1 MKAFEII
8 CKDVHEEVLAVI
20 RNRVVNHKLSFPLSC
35 QDYSGAR
42 IAYLGRLDE
51 HRRESRRPKIVLAKC
66 WLLFVVFAC
75 AVLFEAFKDEP
86 RCLRPFFIMIMAT
99 VLSLAYLRAFA
110 AMPLQS
116 IGASYLLDSS
126 QSRQVILE
134 QKFNKTLR
142 QTKLAGPL
150 GALWFINCDLIPAFN
165 DQRISFYEKDSIMRA
180 FFGLKNG
187 VFDCVGIAGLV
198 MLLLLEKKISVRIE
212 KVRNAALDTMFTHC
226 FIIVNRTQG
235 KITDMASWNHDCMI
249 VDPWYGLCLFIH
261 EIRKDADFFTKY
273 PLLDM
278 NEKAVIAEVE
288 SGDKPPEGYRPFLQ
302 KLPVLLYPKRKSCSL
317 DPLDILWPRLH

>member
-1 MKAFEII
+1 M
-8 CKDVHEEVLAVI
+8 
-20 RNRVVNHKLSFPLSC
+20 
-35 QDYSGAR
+35 G
-42 IAYLGRLDE
+42 
-51 HRRESRRPKIVLAKC
+51 ESRRPKVLLAKC

-75 AVLFEAFKDEP
+75 AVLFEAFKEEP
-86 RCLRPFFIMIMAT
+86 RYLRPFFIMIMAT
-99 VLSLAYLRAFA
+99 ALSLMYLRVFD

-142 QTKLAGPL
+142 QTELAGPR
-150 GALWFINCDLIPAFN
+150 GALWFINCDLIPAFHDSN
-165 DQRISFYEKDSIMRA
+165 IGFYEKDSIMRA
-180 FFGLKNG
+180 LFGLKNG

-198 MLLLLEKKISVRIE
+198 MLLLLEKKISARIE
-212 KVRNAALDTMFTHC
+212 KVRNKALDTVFAHC

-235 KITDMASWNHDCMI
+235 KITDMESWNRDCMI

-261 EIRKDADFFTKY
+261 EIRKDPDFFTKY

-278 NEKAVIAEVE
+278 NEKTVIAEVK
-288 SGDKPPEGYRPFLQ
+288 SGDKPPEGYRPFLK
-302 KLPVLLYPKRKSCSL
+302 KLPVLLYPKRKCCSL
-317 DPLDILWPRLH
+317 DPLDTLLPGLH